1 MRAFVEDD
9 ISKGTQTT
17 DRRYCDACER
27 LRSAAGFVQYER
39 YVICNLCATEYEV
52 ANARGIALSAGQYVR
67 DKNFGEAGFY
77 ALDSGFYD

>member
-1 MRAFVEDD
+1 MVLFIEEDL
-9 ISKGTQTT
+9 SKGTQPS

-39 YVICNLCATEYEV
+39 YCVCNPCATEYEV

-77 ALDSGFYD
+77 ALDLEFDC